1 MAARLWC
8 AVAVIAVGFCAV
20 QPFLVIRAYRT
31 QERVIVLD
39 PSGTFHVSPL
49 LGFEEATKLHEQ
61 HALLA
66 CLALFQRNPA
76 GFDYPELLDKL
87 FLADAA
93 RKARADAV
101 AQAEEFTAK
110 ALHQKPEVQK
120 ITVLETRENTVLAQA
135 EGQLGSARGRSTAR
149 SSPKPRRSPCAS
161 PSRAIPT
168 WPPTAAIPRGMELR
182 YFTLIAFW
190 FFSSAAHAAVR
201 AYPLDERSVY
211 TIRIG
216 RDAPTTCVF
225 PDAPTALEGAGVVNQ
240 DR

>member
-1 MAARLWC
+1 MNELRETEAPHRRHDATALPRRKRDPLDLFADHAMAARLWC
-8 AVAVIAVGFCAV
+8 VVAVAAVGFCAV

-31 QERVIVLD
+31 RERVVVLD

-87 FLADAA
+87 FLPDAA
-93 RKARADAV
+93 RKARTEAGT
-101 AQAEEFTAK
+101 QAEEFTAK

-135 EGQLGSARGRSTAR
+135 EGQLIRTGAVNGQVFTEAPSFTVRYTFARNPNLAANGR
-149 SSPKPRRSPCAS
+149 
-161 PSRAIPT
+161 
-168 WPPTAAIPRGMELR
+168 
-182 YFTLIAFW
+182 
-190 FFSSAAHAAVR
+190 
-201 AYPLDERSVY
+201 YPLAVWNYDISR
-211 TIRIG
+211 
-216 RDAPTTCVF
+216 
-225 PDAPTALEGAGVVNQ
+225 
-240 DR
+240 